1 MIYTYISMKSST
13 LLEIPSIYFPDCF
26 YRITFSPNLSYLKL
40 DASKKIFFQKIH
52 SQIQEDPEKHLSILE
67 AFYKDHLDVTE
78 VANLLAFAYL
88 RLKKGKQAEE
98 LIRITYE
105 MHPSYLCAKI
115 NYADQCLRVKKIQE
129 IPAIF
134 NHKRDLLELYPDRFA
149 FHYSEFRGF
158 MVCMGFY
165 HLACKDRDYADK
177 HRLAAEE
184 VDPLHPGVTALKK
197 AIKKRFWYFFYR
209 R

>member
-1 MIYTYISMKSST
+1 MKSSA

-40 DASKKIFFQKIH
+40 DTSKKIVFQKIH
-52 SQIQEDPEKHLSILE
+52 SQIQEEPKKYLSTLE
-67 AFYKDHLDVTE
+67 AFYRDHLDVPE

-88 RLKKGKQAEE
+88 KLKKSKQAED
-98 LIRITYE
+98 LIKVTYE
-105 MHPSYLCAKI
+105 RHPSYLCAKI
-115 NYADQCLRVKKIQE
+115 NYADQCLRYKKIQE
-129 IPAIF
+129 IPTIF

-165 HLACKDRDYADK
+165 HLACRNRDYADK
-177 HRLAAEE
+177 HRSAAEE
-184 VDPLHPGVTALKK
+184 VDPLHPGVIALKK
-197 AIKKRFWYFFYR
+197 AIKKRFWNFFYR

>member
-1 MIYTYISMKSST
+1 MKSST
-13 LLEIPSIYFPDCF
+13 LLEIPSIYFPDRF

-40 DASKKIFFQKIH
+40 DASNKIFFQKIH
-52 SQIQEDPEKHLSILE
+52 SQIQEDPGKHLAILE
-67 AFYKDHLDVTE
+67 AFYQDHLDVPE
-78 VANLLAFAYL
+78 VANLLTFAYL
-88 RLKKGKQAEE
+88 RLKKNTQAEE
-98 LIRITYE
+98 LIKIAYE

-129 IPAIF
+129 IPTIF

-165 HLACKDRDYADK
+165 HLACRDRDYADK
-177 HRLAAEE
+177 HRSAAAE
-184 VDPLHPGVTALKK
+184 VDPLHPGVIALKK
-197 AIKKRFWYFFYR
+197 ALKKRFWYFFYR